1 MIIWEIYVI
10 IHCERIDFMKK
21 LTALLLAVFM
31 IFSLAACSNQP
42 QTVLVISGTEI
53 DSEVF
58 TYYLDKVIQRPI
70 DYNLPENPLE
80 EELKEAAINECKRYL
95 AANTEFVQNGLSLTA
110 SEKVE
115 ISQSVNDYWARF
127 ENHYNKIGVSKQTL
141 TKIFTSQTYEDAL
154 FTAEYDKGTGNAALE
169 EILQDYFYE
178 TYICFR
184 TVCAYFT
191 AADGVTAMTQAEK
204 NQLIESVNALAEST
218 GTDIEEFAQNAQNA
232 GYTLSSS
239 VLLKDGA
246 EGYPDGF
253 FEKVSEQDDGTVQVL
268 TYDECV
274 FIVWK
279 ENLKDK
285 GESVYAGYRSTCIS
299 DLYSD
304 EYQAE
309 KDEYIAA
316 LTVEEKSGVDKII
329 NRMT

>member
-1 MIIWEIYVI
+1 MTA
-10 IHCERIDFMKK
+10 ERNDFMKK

-80 EELKEAAINECKRYL
+80 EELKEAAINECKQYL

-191 AADGVTAMTQAEK
+191 AADGATAMTQAEK
-204 NQLIESVNALAEST
+204 NQLLESVNALAESA
-218 GTDIEEFAQNAQNA
+218 GTDVEEFAQTAQNA

-285 GESVYAGYRSTCIS
+285 GESVYASYRSTCIS

-309 KDEYIAA
+309 KDEYIAT

-329 NRMT
+329 NKMT